1 MKAWLDS
8 LAERERR
15 MVIAAAAIVI
25 LSLLYMLIVSP
36 LLNTNETLRASVAE
50 KASDYEWMQSR
61 AAEARSRVLAGPAS
75 QKKDSRTLIARV
87 TSEMRTK
94 NITPVQVRPQGE
106 TRLNLTLRDVNFINL
121 MDRLEHLQSSFDIR
135 VANATIEP
143 GSDAGLV
150 NAQLTLAR

>member
-1 MKAWLDS
+1 MKSWFDS

-15 MVIAAAAIVI
+15 MVIAAAAIII
-25 LSLLYMLIVSP
+25 LSLLYMLVVSP
-36 LLNTNETLRASVAE
+36 LLKTNETLRQSVTE
-50 KASDYEWMQSR
+50 KASDYEWMTSR
-61 AAEARSRVLAGPAS
+61 AAEARSSVLAGLAS

-87 TSEMRTK
+87 TSELRTK

-135 VANATIEP
+135 VAKATIEP
-143 GSDAGLV
+143 GGDAGLV

>member
-15 MVIAAAAIVI
+15 MVIAAAAIVF
-25 LSLLYMLIVSP
+25 LSLLYVLVVSP
-36 LLNTNETLRASVAE
+36 LMNTNETLRASVAE